1 MPADR
6 PQDATAPHSGKFRF
20 TFNTGC
26 ALAVIVLGAAIWLLT
41 PSQVEKAVPLFGKPA
56 SGLDPHL
63 FPRIVA
69 VTFIVLG
76 IWYFIRALKLD
87 EENLLRKLDREAI
100 VNTVVSLATFA
111 VFAAIM
117 EYVGFVIA
125 GAAVMFFLSTY
136 YGNRTLWLGALI
148 SIAVPFGVFNLFTKV
163 LLVFLP
169 EFPYADLGWL

>member
-1 MPADR
+1 
-6 PQDATAPHSGKFRF
+6 
-20 TFNTGC
+20 
-26 ALAVIVLGAAIWLLT
+26 
-41 PSQVEKAVPLFGKPA
+41 
-56 SGLDPHL
+56 
-63 FPRIVA
+63 
-69 VTFIVLG
+69 
-76 IWYFIRALKLD
+76 
-87 EENLLRKLDREAI
+87 
-100 VNTVVSLATFA
+100 
-111 VFAAIM
+111 M